1 MSSYLVPFF
10 FRFTRSFCLPL
21 SRSLFSFLLW
31 AACLVELEDGEE
43 GELQEAERESDRARR
58 KENLPPFF
66 LPPDPFSLSLYLLI
80 FSLKVVR
87 ECSATCPHK
96 QTFISFQ
103 KICRRREGMRQRQA
117 WREA

>member
-1 MSSYLVPFF
+1 MSSCLVPFF

-43 GELQEAERESDRARR
+43 GELQEAERESDRARH
-58 KENLPPFF
+58 KENLPSSF
-66 LPPDPFSLSLYLLI
+66 LPPDPVSLSLYLLI

-87 ECSATCPHK
+87 EC
-96 QTFISFQ
+96 
-103 KICRRREGMRQRQA
+103 
-117 WREA
+117 